1 MAKELSTYE
10 KTAGIVGVKE
20 STADHVFNFLNTLL
34 MIVLCLIILYPLWYV
49 IVASFTDPVIVNTGK
64 FLLWPEQFYVSGYK
78 EAFEYPN
85 LWSGYKNT
93 IIYTVVSVIVSLC
106 ATVPGAYALS
116 RRDMAG
122 RRPIMFLFTFTMFF
136 NGGMIPMYLTIKNL
150 NLYNTMWALVLP
162 GAISAYNMIIAR
174 TFFQNSIP
182 EEMLEAAGLDG
193 ASDVQI
199 LTKLI
204 LPLSK
209 SILAVLTLYYAV
221 GHWNTYFSAYIYL
234 NSEEKFTLQVVLR
247 NIISTA
253 AALQEMTDLIS
264 EDQSQRAALIEALK
278 YAIIVFGSLPVVAL
292 YPLVQKHF
300 VKGVMIGSLKG

>member
-1 MAKELSTYE
+1 MGVTYKHIKESRSDVIFHVCNTILLLFCFIIVAVPLLNVIASSFSTPSAVITGKVGIWPVGFNIDAYIQIFKS
-10 KTAGIVGVKE
+10 KTLVRGYTNSIFYTIVGTCINLFMTVLAAYPLSIKKFVGRGIF
-20 STADHVFNFLNTLL
+20 TGLFVFTMIFSAPLIPTFLNIKSLGLL
-34 MIVLCLIILYPLWYV
+34 
-49 IVASFTDPVIVNTGK
+49 D
-64 FLLWPEQFYVSGYK
+64 
-78 EAFEYPN
+78 
-85 LWSGYKNT
+85 
-93 IIYTVVSVIVSLC
+93 
-106 ATVPGAYALS
+106 
-116 RRDMAG
+116 
-122 RRPIMFLFTFTMFF
+122 
-136 NGGMIPMYLTIKNL
+136 
-150 NLYNTMWALVLP
+150 TMWALVLP